1 MNALC
6 HSRQHSAVVVGT
18 AALLGRMPRRTRE
31 KTQIEVVA
39 VRPNE
44 HHDHYRETP
53 SSAPRACKS
62 RMTTSPP

>member
-1 MNALC
+1 MRCVTLVSTSA
-6 HSRQHSAVVVGT
+6 AVVSD
-18 AALLGRMPRRTRE
+18 AALLGRMPRRTRK
-31 KTQIEVVA
+31 KTQIEVIA

-44 HHDHYRETP
+44 HHDHKRETP